1 MTSLSAGNCGE
12 SERWVE
18 WCRKRARQ
26 RGRERASEGAYG
38 CEFTSTK
45 KSLRRR
51 EGAESQL
58 LLMKLLCLCVWGGVK
73 EVGQPE
79 RDLSYNVEL

>member
-1 MTSLSAGNCGE
+1 MRDGLSGAERELDREGE
-12 SERWVE
+12 
-18 WCRKRARQ
+18 
-26 RGRERASEGAYG
+26 RESEGAYG